1 MGARGDAKYPN
12 KLLQKGERKKNPKL
26 FGVKNA
32 QTKIRLK
39 KKKKSDLCVKELELF
54 RSNIYD
60 SYRNVKE
67 CSALKCYSYL
77 TEGSFIENK
86 AVFHVS
92 VSACKTGLR
101 AHTAMSSC
109 CPRSQRTSTE
119 GHVPPWISWKSKRF
133 SCLDLN
139 TARCP
144 SGLAWEGGRE
154 NGVEILSRPVM
165 VQGLES
171 FVHRMPI
178 LPWPA

>member
-1 MGARGDAKYPN
+1 MYKREEKDGSPGRCQVPQQASVEG
-12 KLLQKGERKKNPKL
+12 RKKKKIPNYLGLRMPKQKSDL
-26 FGVKNA
+26 
-32 QTKIRLK
+32 

-165 VQGLES
+165 V
-171 FVHRMPI
+171 
-178 LPWPA
+178 

>member
-1 MGARGDAKYPN
+1 MRYD
-12 KLLQKGERKKNPKL
+12 
-26 FGVKNA
+26 
-32 QTKIRLK
+32 TKIHFFHVQKRGKRWEPGEMPSTPTSFCRREKEKKIPNYLGLRMPK
-39 KKKKSDLCVKELELF
+39 QKSDLKKKKSDLCVKELELF

-165 VQGLES
+165 V
-171 FVHRMPI
+171 
-178 LPWPA
+178 